1 MSLLLSW
8 ENCCKGPEAY
18 SGFYINEAFPHLM
31 KAKKDWGFLIN
42 KILKTREEISFHVD
56 PHSEE
61 Q

>member
-1 MSLLLSW
+1 
-8 ENCCKGPEAY
+8 
-18 SGFYINEAFPHLM
+18 M

-61 Q
+61 E